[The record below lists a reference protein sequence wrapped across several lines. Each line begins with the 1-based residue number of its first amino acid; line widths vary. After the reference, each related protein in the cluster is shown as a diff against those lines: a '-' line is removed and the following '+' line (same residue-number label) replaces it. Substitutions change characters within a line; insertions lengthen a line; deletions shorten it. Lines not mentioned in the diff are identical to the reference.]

1 MNFEFFVTS
10 RIMFDLFCASYRVSA
25 GNIGYSDSFVLL
37 GRGYIDRGV
46 QTLLLSLPKKVLV
59 TLIHFLC
66 SFISVARRTNPEA
79 PPQLSG
85 LTVYR
90 YGRCWGC
97 GTRICSNSSRPLSSV
112 SLAFSPPDK
121 GGDFSRAFDSLSNPS
136 VFQHSFYISLRKHCF
151 PCRYFLIPL
160 LINPSV
166 TACHLPYI
174 LLRKTPRNTTGHG
187 REEGESNPLFIAVK
201 CTYIALRHPAM
212 LRGTT
217 GWSFIFLFYYCV

>member
-1 MNFEFFVTS
+1 MKILLQKSVNFEFFVTS
-10 RIMFDLFCASYRVSA
+10 RIMFDLFCASCRVSA

-85 LTVYR
+85 LTVCR
-90 YGRCWGC
+90 YGRCWGL
-97 GTRICSNSSRPLSSV
+97 RNSHLLGLSSPFYLRL
-112 SLAFSPPDK
+112 SASSPPDK
-121 GGDFSRAFDSLSNPS
+121 GGDFSRVFDSLS
-136 VFQHSFYISLRKHCF
+136 
-151 PCRYFLIPL
+151 
-160 LINPSV
+160 NPSV

-174 LLRKTPRNTTGHG
+174 LLCKTQRRSGKVTLYSLQRCVP
-187 REEGESNPLFIAVK
+187 IW
-201 CTYIALRHPAM
+201 LRHTPVM